1 MWNDGYRPLVETGGL
16 QNARDGHGVGPTW
29 PSILPIGVPIDH
41 ILATRDVALRE
52 FRVLRG
58 VGSDHLPIS
67 AEFSMWAVEAQPPR
81 NPGRSVTSVLDSGRI
96 RDYLPVPAMSNRDS
110 QGLRH
115 ALAQFATG
123 VTIVTT
129 AGPAGEPI
137 GVTANSFNS
146 ISLDLPLVL
155 WSLSAAVSRD
165 SRSKRPVISACM
177 CSRPVRRTFRRNS
190 HREEPTN
197 SEVSSGSRGSDR
209 FLMFEEFVARF
220 QCRLTHQYPIG
231 DHLVFVGEVLHF
243 DKSDKRPL
251 VFHGGRYA
259 LAERRKMAKLA
270 RELSEKTPSGEERRQ
285 GRESKR

>member
-1 MWNDGYRPLVETGGL
+1 MSK
-16 QNARDGHGVGPTW
+16 RD
-29 PSILPIGVPIDH
+29 
-41 ILATRDVALRE
+41 
-52 FRVLRG
+52 
-58 VGSDHLPIS
+58 
-67 AEFSMWAVEAQPPR
+67 
-81 NPGRSVTSVLDSGRI
+81 N
-96 RDYLPVPAMSNRDS
+96 

-146 ISLDLPLVL
+146 ISLDPPLVL
-155 WSLSAAVSRD
+155 WSLSAAALSRQ
-165 SRSKRPVISACM
+165 SFETAGHFCVH
-177 CSRPVRRTFRRNS
+177 VLT
-190 HREEPTN
+190 
-197 SEVSSGSRGSDR
+197 SSQEDLSQKFASRGVDKFGGLKWVQGLGSVP
-209 FLMFEEFVARF
+209 MFEEFVARF

-259 LAERRKMAKLA
+259 LAERRKMEKLA
-270 RELSEKTPSGEERRQ
+270 RELSEATPSGEERRK